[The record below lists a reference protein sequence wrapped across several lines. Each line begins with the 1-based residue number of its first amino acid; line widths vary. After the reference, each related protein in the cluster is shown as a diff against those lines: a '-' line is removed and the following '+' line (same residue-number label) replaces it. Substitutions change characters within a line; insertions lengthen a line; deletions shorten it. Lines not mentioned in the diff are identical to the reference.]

1 MKRITQQI
9 FTVILLTAV
18 LISSIPI
25 SAEAK
30 IKYTANTVTIST
42 FYGWSRTY
50 PAYPTK
56 AEADANPIVIEINES
71 DFPVN
76 VVICAGEGMGGN
88 SKYRFKSYGIQN
100 VYAAAIMSGVYATID
115 IEPYVYEPKQP
126 SPEEIAA
133 AAQEKATNDKLDQLL
148 KELDLS
154 FHSDKATP
162 YSKELKAYLTGEWDG
177 SVRQDTVDEPYAGY
191 ITHRQVQNRQYIW
204 DGTDLYTG
212 ENTIKKVSI
221 DYLGYLEIVP
231 GPAHDQQFSFAV
243 SRTNQVFEQW
253 CLLDKI
259 DSWELPAE
267 AAAETITNIC
277 IVGKNSGDSNECQAL
292 VITLDVDEI
301 SHTYSL
307 LPGGIVTKLT

>member
-9 FTVILLTAV
+9 FAVILLTAV

-115 IEPYVYEPKQP
+115 IEPYVY
-126 SPEEIAA
+126 
-133 AAQEKATNDKLDQLL
+133 
-148 KELDLS
+148 
-154 FHSDKATP
+154 
-162 YSKELKAYLTGEWDG
+162 
-177 SVRQDTVDEPYAGY
+177 
-191 ITHRQVQNRQYIW
+191 
-204 DGTDLYTG
+204 
-212 ENTIKKVSI
+212 
-221 DYLGYLEIVP
+221 
-231 GPAHDQQFSFAV
+231 
-243 SRTNQVFEQW
+243 
-253 CLLDKI
+253 
-259 DSWELPAE
+259 
-267 AAAETITNIC
+267 
-277 IVGKNSGDSNECQAL
+277 
-292 VITLDVDEI
+292 
-301 SHTYSL
+301 
-307 LPGGIVTKLT
+307 